1 VGDRRQC
8 VPPSPRRRVLVSEPT
23 AYVCR
28 EDVTTPGLAGF
39 RAARRGAAA
48 KLRER
53 APLPPDAPLLFSV
66 ARRREGAL
74 FVSAW
79 YYPRSPDHD

>member
-1 VGDRRQC
+1 MSGVA
-8 VPPSPRRRVLVSEPT
+8 EPM

-53 APLPPDAPLLFSV
+53 APLPPDAPLVFSI
-66 ARRREGAL
+66 ARGHEGTL

-79 YYPRSPDHD
+79 YYPRSPDRIDRLRALRVALEAP